1 MMLPLHYRGEGGVK
15 LGGLRTRKRVSV
27 NNAMVMAATACA
39 TSKVEV
45 ERRAGE
51 GGVQGQVVRAAHE
64 GEVCDREDGCVTGS
78 AKVIA

>member
-27 NNAMVMAATACA
+27 DNAMVTAA
-39 TSKVEV
+39 TSKVED
-45 ERRAGE
+45 EWRAGE